1 MNKTFYAAAVTA
13 NLHCTAE
20 RYEELL
26 KTSNSHNNL
35 WAWRGDRCCSQAAVL
50 SLEKD
55 ITSLSIELTDFV
67 RSDGEALP
75 KGSAECVFV
84 KETKAFVGNGK
95 KDDKSRESFPDI
107 LWSDDPVYLKAKSV
121 QSVWLNF
128 DIPQGAKSGRYTG
141 KLIIRNDDNGEAA
154 EIPYSVQ
161 VLALTMPEPEDYLF
175 DIELWQYPYRV
186 AQYYGVEP
194 FGKEH
199 TEILKQHMLIYKNM
213 GGHAITASIVEEPWN
228 GQTYGE
234 YPSMI
239 KWKKKAAG
247 AFEFDF
253 TDFDKWVG
261 LCADL
266 GIADKIVCYSMIPW
280 GNKITYFDEKKGK
293 TKTIAPK
300 PGKRGYK
307 KVWKQFLKALM
318 EHTEEKG
325 WFERIYI
332 GIDERK
338 NMKKA
343 YDLAESVK
351 NSEGKA
357 FKKAAAMDH
366 FGSKFSSVI
375 DRTDSVSVGSQPL
388 KDEIEA
394 FKELCI
400 RRGDDPDLKTTVYTC
415 VGHFPNSFTYSLPA
429 ESYWTPFFAASL
441 GATGFL
447 RWAYDAWVEAP
458 LEDTTHVSFEAG
470 DCFLIYP
477 DRADAEHPRSHMSV
491 RLEKLWQG
499 VRDVN
504 KLLYLSRQSPE
515 LCEKAHRI
523 LKSVR
528 RDYGQTKKRA
538 AVADEKTRREM
549 PVDMDCLR
557 NSLYTLS
564 TDFLEFMS

>member
-1 MNKTFYAAAVTA
+1 MNKTFYAAAVTT
-13 NLHCTAE
+13 NLHCTAGQ
-20 RYEELL
+20 YEELL
-26 KTSNSHNNL
+26 KISNSHNNL
-35 WAWRGDRCCSQAAVL
+35 WAWRGDRCCGQAAVM
-50 SLEKD
+50 SLDKD
-55 ITSLSIELTDFV
+55 ITSLSV
-67 RSDGEALP
+67 RMTEFKRNDGETLP
-75 KGSAECVFV
+75 PESVKCVFL
-84 KETKAFVGNGK
+84 KETKAFIGNGK
-95 KDDKSRESFPDI
+95 KDDKSRSSFPDI
-107 LWSDDPVYLKAKSV
+107 LWSDKPVYLKAKSV
-121 QSVWLNF
+121 QSVWISA
-128 DIPQGAKSGRYTG
+128 DVPDGTKSGQYTG
-141 KLIIRNDDNGEAA
+141 KLVVKNEDNGETQ
-154 EIPYSVQ
+154 EIPYSIQ
-161 VLALTMPEPEDYLF
+161 VLALTLPEKQDYFF

-186 AQYYGVEP
+186 AQYYGQEP
-194 FGKEH
+194 FGEKH
-199 TEILKQHMLIYKNM
+199 MEILREHMSLYKRI
-213 GGHAITASIVEEPWN
+213 GGSAITVSIVEEPWN

-239 KWKKKAAG
+239 KWIKKPGGVFK
-247 AFEFDF
+247 FDF

-261 LCADL
+261 LCTDL

-280 GNKITYFDEKKGK
+280 GNRITYLDEKKGK
-293 TKTIAPK
+293 MKTIAPK

-318 EHTEEKG
+318 AHTEEKG
-325 WFERIYI
+325 WFDGIYI

-343 YDLAESVK
+343 YDLIDSIK

-357 FKKAAAMDH
+357 FKKAAAMNH
-366 FGSKFSSVI
+366 FGSKFFPVI

-388 KDEIEA
+388 KDAMEDYRT
-394 FKELCI
+394 LCI
-400 RRGDDPDLKTTVYTC
+400 RRGDNPELETTVYTC

-447 RWAYDAWVEAP
+447 RWAYDAWVENP

-470 DCFLIYP
+470 DCFLVYP
-477 DRADAEHPRSHMSV
+477 DMPDAEHPVPHMSV

-504 KLLYLSRQSPE
+504 KILYLSRQSAE
-515 LCEKAHRI
+515 LCEKAYRI
-523 LKSVR
+523 LKSIR
-528 RDYGQTKKRA
+528 CDYSQTRKKA

-549 PVDMDCLR
+549 PIDMDCVS
-557 NSLYTLS
+557 NALYTLS